1 MRFKFCGNIDSP
13 EWLISEIIYLTKISA
28 IRLRIICNNI
38 ALFIINSGKNFKDI
52 QKNLDDMNFNDAE
65 GKIIFSLL
73 DFILRN
79 SVKFDIEDNILS
91 NELQHLGLP
100 LENAESIVKIFKNQ
114 KEKLKKKLSNEIFSN
129 ENLKEIDYKISYV
142 LANDINDF
150 KNNEISENKFEEEKT
165 KNLDDDN
172 FLLSKI
178 EGRILI
184 SLGEDK
190 ENKITFSSNKET
202 LGKLINDLN
211 KANDLI
217 RKFKEA

>member
-142 LANDINDF
+142 LDNDINDF

>member
-79 SVKFDIEDNILS
+79 SAKFDIEDNILS
-91 NELQHLGLP
+91 NELQQLGLP

>member
-91 NELQHLGLP
+91 NELQQLGLP

-165 KNLDDDN
+165 KNLDNDN